1 MLGSL
6 RKTDLGRVRHL
17 GSAHGGTGHFWL
29 QRMTAVSNL
38 FLVTAV
44 LVLLVSLSGAGHA
57 EIVARLRHPF
67 VVLLLLLAVG
77 SVAVHMRL
85 GMQVIIEDYVHH
97 EGYKL
102 IALIA
107 STFYVGVVALTCAFA
122 VLKIGFGG

>member
-1 MLGSL
+1 MLGSV

-29 QRMTAVSNL
+29 QRMTAVANL
-38 FLVTAV
+38 FLVAAV
-44 LVLLVSLSGAGHA
+44 LVMLASLSGAGHA
-57 EIVARLRHPF
+57 EIVTRLRDPL
-67 VVLLLLLAVG
+67 VVLLLLLAIG

-102 IALIA
+102 AAVIAN
-107 STFYVGVVALTCAFA
+107 TFYVGAVALACAFA